1 MRPASP
7 FSFLCLYFL
16 LSDFCQPSLSKILG
30 SILTAIF
37 FWRFNCSVYSAVS
50 MWFCCCRERLVLR
63 TRDGAVW
70 RLWIATS
77 SAGKAIPQTAS
88 SMRWRFP
95 SQCARQVGRNSNLAK
110 SSNAPAAASNRAKS
124 GHGIFRN
131 APICVVLHPFCAL
144 CPRVQCVIIPK
155 TLFAQSA
162 NAFCTRSSSCCKVVQ
177 VPLPRTASS
186 VVADTSP
193 CEVQLMFR
201 V

>member
-1 MRPASP
+1 
-7 FSFLCLYFL
+7 
-16 LSDFCQPSLSKILG
+16 
-30 SILTAIF
+30 
-37 FWRFNCSVYSAVS
+37 

-155 TLFAQSA
+155 RCSPRAQTLFARARLHAVKSFKCHFRELHLRLWQTQA
-162 NAFCTRSSSCCKVVQ
+162 LVKSSSCSAYKAVCFFGSHSLRQ
-177 VPLPRTASS
+177 FL
-186 VVADTSP
+186 ADFNSFVRWP
-193 CEVQLMFR
+193 DDESFLRFAIRRPKCR
-201 V
+201 VSGLQMAN